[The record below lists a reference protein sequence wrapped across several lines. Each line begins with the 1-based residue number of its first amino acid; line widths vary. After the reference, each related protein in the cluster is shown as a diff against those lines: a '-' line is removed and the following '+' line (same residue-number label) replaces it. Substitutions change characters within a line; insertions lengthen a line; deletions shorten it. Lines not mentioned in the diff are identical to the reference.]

1 MRCNGDLMRQ
11 RRLKAPPSFP
21 VAHYH
26 CMSRVVNRDFVF
38 GPQEREHFVRL
49 LREYERFCGVRVLT
63 YCILSNHF
71 HLLVEVP
78 ARPAQPLN
86 ADEVL
91 ARIKALSS
99 SALTPRRF
107 LQRLEQFRT
116 AGDSIGERAF
126 LDRICAPMWDISGYL
141 QRLKQRFTQ
150 WFNRRKGR
158 RGVLWEERFKS
169 VLVEGAGDPLSTMA
183 AYIDLNPVRAG
194 LVDDSKDY
202 RWCGYGAAAAGDGT
216 ARDALASVI
225 AMAQRRP
232 EVAQDPGKAL
242 AAYRMWLFGQGEERQ
257 GTAPDGGSNRR
268 GFSRE
273 AVLAVLAAR
282 GKVSLPEYLQLR
294 VRYFADGAVL
304 GTREYVDGVFHALR
318 SRWGPNRTARPTKCQ
333 ATSNRATFTIRA
345 CNVIETPNATT
356 FATFIHSVK
365 HPKILTK

>member
-1 MRCNGDLMRQ
+1 MRQ
-11 RRLKAPPSFP
+11 RRLKAPTSYP

-38 GPQEREHFVRL
+38 GPEEREHFVRL

-78 ARPAQPLN
+78 ARPTQPLS
-86 ADEVL
+86 ADEVH
-91 ARIKALSS
+91 ARLEAISS
-99 SALTPRRF
+99 SALTPKRF
-107 LQRLEQFRT
+107 RQRLDQFRA
-116 AGDSIGERAF
+116 AGDSVGERAF
-126 LDRICAPMWDISGYL
+126 LDRICITMWDISGYL

-169 VLVEGAGDPLSTMA
+169 VLVEGTGDPLSIMA
-183 AYIDLNPVRAG
+183 AYIDLNPLRAG
-194 LVDDSKDY
+194 LVKDPKDY
-202 RWCGYGAAAAGDGT
+202 RWCGYGAAVAGDAP
-216 ARDALASVI
+216 AREALASVL
-225 AMAQRRP
+225 AMALRRP
-232 EVAQDPGKAL
+232 EVAQDPAEAL
-242 AAYRMWLFGQGEERQ
+242 ATYRMWLFGQGEERE
-257 GTAPDGGSNRR
+257 GTAPDGGSARK

-304 GTREYVDGVFHALR
+304 GTRAYVDVVFEALR
-318 SRWGPNRTARPTKCQ
+318 NRWGPSRRDGARPIMGLIA
-333 ATSNRATFTIRA
+333 ATELCVLRDLRKQVFG
-345 CNVIETPNATT
+345 
-356 FATFIHSVK
+356 
-365 HPKILTK
+365 